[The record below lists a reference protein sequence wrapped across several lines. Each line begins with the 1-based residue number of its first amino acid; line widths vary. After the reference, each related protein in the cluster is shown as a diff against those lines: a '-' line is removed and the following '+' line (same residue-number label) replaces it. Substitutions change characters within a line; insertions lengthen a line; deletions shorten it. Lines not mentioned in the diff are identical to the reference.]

1 MHKLI
6 PLGRY
11 FRPYRLR
18 LVCGIAAIVGA
29 ALSGVLGPLVIG
41 RAIDALRE
49 EVTRQ
54 TLFTYSGLLLG
65 ITAVQAVFQFTQ
77 RLVLVTLSRKM
88 EFDLGND
95 YFSQL
100 ERLHPGFYNDYS
112 TGDLMA
118 RATNDIPAVR
128 MVCGPAIMYG
138 TNTIV
143 TSIAAIL
150 LMFSIHPVL
159 TLLSLLPLPLVA
171 ITSSLVGRR
180 IHNLFQRVQED
191 YSKLSAKVQENLS
204 GLRIVRAYAQEEREV
219 ALFTELN
226 DRYVQSNRKLIHWSS
241 AMQPTIHL
249 FLGLSFAV
257 ILYYGCRL
265 MLSGELTIGEF
276 VAFNLF
282 LGRMVWPMVA
292 IGWVVNL
299 VERAAASFGRI
310 TAILEVEPRIRDT
323 PDAVD
328 PGEIRGRIT
337 LRDLTFRYTEDR
349 EPVLRGLDLD
359 VEPGQMVAVIGRTGA
374 GKSTLLSLL
383 PRLWNAPAGTVSID
397 GVDVLRLPL
406 ARLRGS
412 IAMVPQES
420 FLFSETIRKNISFA
434 RPSASDEAVREAAAL
449 AGLLRDL
456 DDFPKGLET
465 IVGERGITLSGG
477 QKQRV
482 ALARAI
488 LRRPR
493 ILLLDDCLSAV
504 DAATEREI
512 LDNLHRV
519 FPGRTVFQVSH
530 RVAAVSHADLIVVLD
545 GGRIVESGTHEE
557 LLAHDGFYADLH
569 RRQRLEEELAAV

>member
-1 MHKLI
+1 LHKLI

-11 FRPYRLR
+11 FRPYRVR
-18 LVCGIAAIVGA
+18 LACGIAAIVA
-29 ALSGVLGPLVIG
+29 TALAGVVAPLVIG

-49 EVTRQ
+49 EITRQ
-54 TLFTYSGLLLG
+54 ALFTYGGLLLG
-65 ITAVQAVFQFTQ
+65 VTAVQAIFQFTQ

-95 YFSQL
+95 YFSHL
-100 ERLHPGFYNDYS
+100 AKLHPGFYNDYS

-118 RATNDIPAVR
+118 RATNDIAAVR
-128 MVCGPAIMYG
+128 MVCGPAIMYL

-143 TSIAAIL
+143 ISIAAL
-150 LMFSIHPVL
+150 VLMFSIHPGL
-159 TLLSLLPLPLVA
+159 TVFSLLPLPLVA
-171 ITSSLVGRR
+171 LTSSFVGRR
-180 IHNLFQRVQED
+180 IHDLFQRVQED
-191 YSKLSAKVQENLS
+191 YSDLSTKVQENLS
-204 GLRIVRAYAQEEREV
+204 GLRIVRAYAQEEREL
-219 ALFTELN
+219 ALFADLN
-226 DRYVQSNRKLIHWSS
+226 ERYVESNRKLIHWSS
-241 AMQPTIHL
+241 AMGPTIQL
-249 FLGLSFAV
+249 FLGLSFAA

-265 MLSGELTIGEF
+265 MLSGGLTIGEF

-282 LGRMVWPMVA
+282 LGKMVWPMVA

-310 TAILEVEPRIRDT
+310 TAIYDVEPEIRDA

-328 PGEIRGRIT
+328 PGEIQGRIT
-337 LRDLTFRYTEDR
+337 LSGLTFRYSEDR
-349 EPVLRGLDLD
+349 EPVLRGVDFD
-359 VEPGQMVAVIGRTGA
+359 VEVGQMVAVVGRTGA

-383 PRLWNAPAGTVSID
+383 PRLWNAPPETVRID
-397 GVDVLRLPL
+397 GVDVLLLPL
-406 ARLRGS
+406 ARLRGA

-420 FLFSETIRKNISFA
+420 FLFSDTIRKNIAFA
-434 RPSASDEAVREAAAL
+434 RPEASGEEVREAASL
-449 AGLLRDL
+449 AGLERDL
-456 DDFPKGLET
+456 ADFPKGLDT
-465 IVGERGITLSGG
+465 IVGERGLTLSGG

-482 ALARAI
+482 ALARAL

-545 GGRIVESGTHEE
+545 GGRIVERGTHEE